1 MKYLIDEIIVFDT
14 KNSMLSLKGY
24 PEEIIPLQNTTRR
37 LLMLLII
44 NHGNPVTRAQLF
56 QEVWDDHG
64 LISNNNNLNQCV
76 SKLRR
81 NIQHL
86 GIDRAAILTV
96 PKVGFALAESIS
108 IAVIEESEETFP
120 DSVEIAAS
128 EKSADNSVS
137 PVEYTSP
144 ADKAAVEKLQ
154 HVGSSTKNFAARYH
168 FFWLL
173 AVVPFALAF
182 CVMWV
187 YLNKDTE
194 PVFFADIGGCQ
205 IHVTES
211 YDEDIAKN
219 IKEAFI
225 NFKSTHNVE
234 CGKNNYVIFY
244 KKTLSEVNL
253 AGVDRT
259 FMGICNI
266 NKDKDLNDCKNYY
279 LSVRK

>member
-137 PVEYTSP
+137 TVEYTLS
-144 ADKAAVEKLQ
+144 ADKAAVEQLQ
-154 HVGSSTKNFAARYH
+154 HVGSSTKSFSTRYH

-173 AVVPFALAF
+173 AVVSFALAF

-187 YLNKDTE
+187 YLNKNTE
-194 PVFFADIGGCQ
+194 PVFFADIGGCHV
-205 IHVTES
+205 HVTES

-219 IKEAFI
+219 IKKAFI
-225 NFKSTHNVE
+225 NFKSTHNIE

-266 NKDKDLNDCKNYY
+266 NKDKDLKDCKNYY